1 MKKTVVILPD
11 GTQISSG
18 TTGTDAI
25 LSCTLTQCVNEDQ
38 ELTLGSVCA
47 AMAELKIL
55 SYGGFAVEAG
65 QELTLM
71 QEDEAGSRQQV
82 GIFIA
87 EKPTRPTANTV
98 KLTAYD
104 RVIRLDRDLTDWLNT
119 LTGWPYTLQSLAK
132 MVCDACSLALRDSP
146 LPNGACPV
154 EKFTGQA
161 VTGRQLLRWIGELS
175 GRFVRA
181 NADGSLEFAWYTPS
195 ETVLRPGGENYYF
208 QNGFSYESYCTE
220 AVEKVQIRQNEQDVG
235 TVYPNISGEVNAYI
249 ITGNPLA
256 SANTSGARIGIAQ
269 TLYEQLNPVRYTPC
283 KLKLPSSAG
292 VMPGQIV
299 TVETAGG
306 QMCSVYVMSRK
317 SGGGVDTLECTGS
330 RKRSSTG
337 AVNHL
342 SYRTLNGKI
351 LNLQTTVE
359 GLRVENADMA
369 GKTAGI
375 AMDVEGIRS
384 EVSRQQTDMSSIHT
398 QLTSMEQNALAVELR
413 VKTLAEEGTKRVETE
428 TGFTFDE
435 QGLTISKE
443 GTRMENL
450 LNEQGMYVKRGTE
463 VILKADQEGVT
474 AVDVTV
480 HNYLIVGDHA
490 RFENY
495 SSGTDSS
502 RTACFWI

>member
-1 MKKTVVILPD
+1 MEKTVVILPD

-47 AMAELKIL
+47 AMAELKVL
-55 SYGGFAVEAG
+55 SYGGFSIEAG
-65 QELTLM
+65 QELTLLR
-71 QEDEAGSRQQV
+71 EDGAGNRRQV

-104 RVIRLDRDLTDWLNT
+104 RVIRLDRDLTAWLET

-132 MVCDACSLALRDSP
+132 MVCDACGVVLQECQ

-175 GRFVRA
+175 GRFLRA
-181 NADGSLEFAWYTPS
+181 NADGSLEFAWYTPT
-195 ETVLRPGGENYYF
+195 ETVLRPGGDAYYF

-235 TVYPNISGEVNAYI
+235 TVYPNLAGEVNTYC

-256 SANTSGARIGIAQ
+256 CANTSGARIGIAQ
-269 TLYEQLNPVRYTPC
+269 TLYELLNPVRYTPC

-306 QMCSVYVMSRK
+306 QLCSVYVMSRK
-317 SGGGVDTLECTGS
+317 SCGGVDTLECTGS

-337 AVNHL
+337 SVNHL
-342 SYRTLNGKI
+342 SYRALTGKI

-369 GKTAGI
+369 GKAAGI

-384 EVSRQQTDMSSIHT
+384 EVSRQQTQMSGIRT
-398 QLTSMEQNALAVELR
+398 QLTTLEQNTQAVELR
-413 VKTLAEEGTKRVETE
+413 VKTLTEEGTSRVETE

-450 LNEQGMYVKRGTE
+450 LNEQGMYVKRGGE